1 MAKLKPILKNPIRKR
16 APKPVIP
23 EDFGSRGEPLNRSHP
38 FYFGFFVAAGA
49 ITSITLLRAFASAS
63 QVLVLI
69 LISLFFAA
77 GLNPAVVALQ
87 RRKLSRPAAV
97 GVIVGTVL
105 VFLGLFIWVAVPPI
119 VDQVNSLLHNAPKIV
134 ADLKNNST
142 ISRLNNHY
150 GFIDVI
156 QKKVTSSIKDGK
168 LAVSAFGGVIGV
180 GKAVIS
186 GAVAGLTILILTLY
200 FLVSLPSVTKTA
212 YRMVPNSRRDRVS
225 KLSDAVIYRI
235 GIFVG
240 GQATVAIIAGI
251 FTLVLG
257 FSLNLPYKTALA
269 MLVFIC
275 GLIPLVGHFLG
286 ISVVTLVSLSKSPT
300 AAVIAFLAYL
310 IYVQIEN
317 YVVMPRIMKR
327 SLSIPGLVTIIAV
340 LIGSSLLGL
349 IGGMV
354 SVPLAAAVMLIMDE
368 VVYPNLDKA

>member
-142 ISRLNNHY
+142 ISRLNDHY

-200 FLVSLPSVTKTA
+200 FLVSLPSVTKAA

-240 GQATVAIIAGI
+240 GQATVAVIAGI

-300 AAVIAFLAYL
+300 AAIIAFLAYL

>member
-142 ISRLNNHY
+142 ISRLNDHY

-240 GQATVAIIAGI
+240 GQATVAVIAGI

-300 AAVIAFLAYL
+300 AAIIAFLAYL

>member
-16 APKPVIP
+16 APKPVVP

-105 VFLGLFIWVAVPPI
+105 VFLGLFVWVAIPPI
-119 VDQVNSLLHNAPKIV
+119 VDQVNSLLHNAPKLV

-142 ISRLNNHY
+142 ISRLNDHY

-200 FLVSLPSVTKTA
+200 FLVSLPSVTKAA
-212 YRMVPNSRRDRVS
+212 YRMVPNSRRNRVS

-240 GQATVAIIAGI
+240 GQATVAVIAGI
-251 FTLVLG
+251 FTLILG

-300 AAVIAFLAYL
+300 AAIIAFLAYL

-340 LIGSSLLGL
+340 LIGTSLLGL

>member
-16 APKPVIP
+16 APKLTVP
-23 EDFGSRGEPLNRSHP
+23 EDLGSRGEPLNRSHP

-49 ITSITLLRAFASAS
+49 ITSITMLRAFASAS
-63 QVLVLI
+63 QVFVLI

-87 RRKLSRPAAV
+87 RRKLSRRAAV

-105 VFLGLFIWVAVPPI
+105 VFLGLFIWVAIPPI
-119 VDQVNSLLHNAPKIV
+119 VDQVNSLLHNAPKLV

-142 ISRLNNHY
+142 ISRLNDHY

-200 FLVSLPSVTKTA
+200 FLVSLPSVTKAA
-212 YRMVPNSRRDRVS
+212 YRMVPSSRRDRVS
-225 KLSDAVIYRI
+225 KLVDAVIYRI

-240 GQATVAIIAGI
+240 GQATVAVIAGL

-257 FSLNLPYKTALA
+257 LCLNLPYKTALA

-275 GLIPLVGHFLG
+275 GLIPLVGHLLG
-286 ISVVTLVSLSKSPT
+286 ISVVTLVALSKSPT
-300 AAVIAFLAYL
+300 AAIISFLAYL

-317 YVVMPRIMKR
+317 YLVMPKIMKR
-327 SLSIPGLVTIIAV
+327 SLSVPGLVTIIAILV
-340 LIGSSLLGL
+340 GTSLLGL

-368 VVYPNLDKA
+368 VIYPNLDKA

>member
-16 APKPVIP
+16 APKPVVP

-105 VFLGLFIWVAVPPI
+105 VFLGLFVWVAIPPI
-119 VDQVNSLLHNAPKIV
+119 VDQVNSLLHNAPKLV

-142 ISRLNNHY
+142 ISRLNDHY

-168 LAVSAFGGVIGV
+168 LAFSAFGGVIGV

-200 FLVSLPSVTKTA
+200 FLVSLPSVTKAA

-240 GQATVAIIAGI
+240 GQATVAVIAGI
-251 FTLVLG
+251 FTLILG

>member
-1 MAKLKPILKNPIRKR
+1 
-16 APKPVIP
+16 
-23 EDFGSRGEPLNRSHP
+23 
-38 FYFGFFVAAGA
+38 
-49 ITSITLLRAFASAS
+49 
-63 QVLVLI
+63 
-69 LISLFFAA
+69 
-77 GLNPAVVALQ
+77 
-87 RRKLSRPAAV
+87 
-97 GVIVGTVL
+97 
-105 VFLGLFIWVAVPPI
+105 
-119 VDQVNSLLHNAPKIV
+119 
-134 ADLKNNST
+134 
-142 ISRLNNHY
+142 
-150 GFIDVI
+150 
-156 QKKVTSSIKDGK
+156 
-168 LAVSAFGGVIGV
+168 
-180 GKAVIS
+180 
-186 GAVAGLTILILTLY
+186 
-200 FLVSLPSVTKTA
+200 LVSLPSVTKAA

-240 GQATVAIIAGI
+240 GQATVAVIAGI
-251 FTLVLG
+251 FTLILG

>member
-119 VDQVNSLLHNAPKIV
+119 VDQVNSLLQNAPKIV

-142 ISRLNNHY
+142 ISRLNDHY

>member
-16 APKPVIP
+16 AAKPVVP

-38 FYFGFFVAAGA
+38 FYFGFFVAAGG
-49 ITSITLLRAFASAS
+49 ITSFTFLRAIASAS
-63 QVLVLI
+63 QAIVLI

-97 GVIVGTVL
+97 GAIVSAVII
-105 VFLGLFIWVAVPPI
+105 FLGIFIWVAIPPI
-119 VDQVNSLLHNAPKIV
+119 VDQVNLLLHNAPKIV
-134 ADLKNNST
+134 GDLKNNST
-142 ISRLNNHY
+142 ISKLNSHY

-156 QKKVTSSIKDGK
+156 QKKVTSSIKDGH
-168 LAVSAFGGVIGV
+168 LAVSVFGGVIGV

-186 GAVAGLTILILTLY
+186 GAVAALTILILTLY
-200 FLVSLPSVTKTA
+200 FLVSLPSVTKVA
-212 YRMVPNSRRDRVS
+212 YRMVPASRRDRVS

-240 GQATVAIIAGI
+240 GQASVAVLAGI
-251 FTLVLG
+251 FTLILG

-286 ISVVTLVSLSKSPT
+286 ITVVTLVAVSKSPT
-300 AAVIAFLAYL
+300 AALIAFIAYL

-317 YVVMPRIMKR
+317 YLIMPRIMKR
-327 SLSIPGLVTIIAV
+327 SLSVPGLVTIIAI
-340 LIGSSLLGL
+340 LIGTSLLGL
-349 IGGMV
+349 IGGLV
-354 SVPLAAAVMLIMDE
+354 SVPLAAAVLLILDE
-368 VVYPNLDKA
+368 VVFPNLEKA